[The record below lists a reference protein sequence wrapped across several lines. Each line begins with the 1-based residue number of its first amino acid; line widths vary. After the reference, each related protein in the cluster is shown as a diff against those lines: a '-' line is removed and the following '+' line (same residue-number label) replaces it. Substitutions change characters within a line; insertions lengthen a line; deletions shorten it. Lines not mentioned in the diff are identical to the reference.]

1 MLQLWWGPHFWP
13 RKLLVLACL
22 GDSWRHPNTLLTRW
36 TTSTTKILSRPST
49 KRKLPRWRPAASV
62 WASSS
67 KSKNLFWFRTYLTA
81 GLGFMGALG
90 SAWVSVGLPALYASP
105 MLFSL
110 GGFVLTLAGLI
121 GCQYIQPTYIT
132 EYVNGHLIYKTANS
146 PARIALYS
154 LGLAGLGMTAAPALA
169 MAAAVSPSTI
179 PMAMAMTAAIFGG
192 ASLAAYNI
200 PSTKMASIGRILF
213 GSLLGLIG
221 LQIIGLVAHLISGP
235 NMLTSLLFRADNYLG
250 ILLFSGFVAYDTH
263 VAMNSYEAGAAD
275 HLGMSVQ
282 FLLDVWN
289 IFIRL
294 LYLFSQRDW
303 SIIMYVIMIHTIKI
317 YIISERR
324 NWCGLTC

>member
-1 MLQLWWGPHFWP
+1 MMFRNMMKSASTLMKTP
-13 RKLLVLACL
+13 LVAKKIASFSMF
-22 GDSWRHPNTLLTRW
+22 GRFMKTPKFSFNQMDHKHNQGTQ
-36 TTSTTKILSRPST
+36 STIHQTQASQMEARSVGLS
-49 KRKLPRWRPAASV
+49 KFLK
-62 WASSS
+62 
-67 KSKNLFWFRTYLTA
+67 KTYLTA

-90 SAWVSVGLPALYASP
+90 AAWMSIGIPALYTNPIA
-105 MLFSL
+105 FSL

-121 GCQYIQPTYIT
+121 GSQYIQPTYIN
-132 EYVNGHLIYKTANS
+132 EYVNGHLIHKTANS
-146 PARIALYS
+146 PGRIALYS

-169 MAAAVSPSTI
+169 MAAAVSPSAI

-200 PSTKMASIGRILF
+200 PSDKMASIGKILF

-221 LQIIGLVAHLISGP
+221 LQLVGLLAHLITGP
-235 NMLTSLLFRADNYLG
+235 NMLSTLLFRADNYLG

-263 VAMNSYEAGAAD
+263 VAINSYEAGAAD

-294 LYLFSQRDW
+294 LYIFTQRD
-303 SIIMYVIMIHTIKI
+303 
-317 YIISERR
+317 
-324 NWCGLTC
+324 